1 MIQEFKFLNKTEM
14 TDTRHS
20 DAELDASGLY
30 CPLPVLR
37 AKKTLDKMS
46 DNSVLKLI
54 ATDPGSQKDI
64 EAYTQQ
70 SGHKLLDTEHT
81 DEQFVFYI
89 KKTVN

>member
-1 MIQEFKFLNKTEM
+1 MNKAQT
-14 TDTRHS
+14 T

-37 AKKTLDKMS
+37 AKTALDKMS
-46 DNSVLKLI
+46 DNSILKLI

-70 SGHKLLDTEHT
+70 SGRKLLDTQHT
-81 DEQFVFYI
+81 NNCFIFYI
-89 KKTVN
+89 EKTVN

>member
-1 MIQEFKFLNKTEM
+1 MKKTEM
-14 TDTRHS
+14 TGTKHS

-37 AKKTLDKMS
+37 AKKALDQMS
-46 DNSVLKLI
+46 DNAILKLI

-70 SGHKLLDTEHT
+70 SGHKLLDTEHS
-81 DEQFVFYI
+81 DKAFVFYI
-89 KKTVN
+89 EKTVN

>member
-1 MIQEFKFLNKTEM
+1 MKMTES
-14 TDTRHS
+14 TDSKHS

-37 AKKTLDKMS
+37 AKKALDQMS
-46 DNSVLKLI
+46 DNSILKLI

-70 SGHKLLDTEHT
+70 SGHRLLDTEHT
-81 DEQFVFYI
+81 EKRFVFYI
-89 KKTVN
+89 EKTVN